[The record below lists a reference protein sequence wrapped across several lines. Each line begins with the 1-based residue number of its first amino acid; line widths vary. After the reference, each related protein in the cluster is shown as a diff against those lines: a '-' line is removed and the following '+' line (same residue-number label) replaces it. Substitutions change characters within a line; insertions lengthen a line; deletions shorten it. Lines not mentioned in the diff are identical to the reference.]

1 MFLSVF
7 EIFKPGIGPSSSH
20 TMGPMVAATR
30 FLDLLRRQAF
40 TPAGLSARLCG
51 SLAFTGKG
59 HATDRAVILGLS
71 GMTLES
77 YEAEEADARM
87 ARIAAQGRVAPEG
100 LPELRFDPETDL
112 RFDYDTALP
121 GHANALE
128 IFAHDAE
135 GDVILRQIYY
145 SVGGGFVLTD
155 AELEAGADTDDGPPV
170 PYPFKSAAEMLAMCR
185 ETGRSI
191 AGLKRANE
199 LSRRP
204 ARDIDDGLARLW
216 QEMGDCIDRGLAG
229 EGTLPGG
236 LNVRRRAGRLHAA
249 LLSERGLNLAKP
261 HEAMDWLGA
270 YAMAVNEEN
279 AAGGRVVTAPTNGA
293 AGVVPSVLRYWLDHV
308 PGATSKRVPDFL
320 LTAAA
325 IGGLVKHNASIS
337 GAECGCQAEVGFRRG
352 DGGGGALRGDGR
364 KPRTGGE
371 RRRDRPR
378 APSRHDLRS
387 RPRPRPGA
395 LHRAQRPRRD
405 EGGGRRLARAAR
417 RRQPS
422 RAARRRHRDHAPDR
436 PRHERE
442 IQGDLARRP
451 RGQRPELLSAA
462 STASR
467 AAPGTSTTMPG
478 PSKASRTGPVTA
490 FDVPMVPAGA
500 KAIPSIG
507 QRSPSDRPVTG
518 AKGNSDSQLPG
529 GRSRAISG
537 GAAKA
542 ALSSPTSRQDGRSRA
557 RQDSAASAWS
567 VRPPRKPS
575 PRTIG
580 AAMRC
585 RHFSKSVLSC
595 SAISCRRS
603 GGMRA
608 AASASIEIHVADH
621 RIGAAPG
628 GEQRRRAPV
637 RRDGEIRA
645 GERPVEIG
653 APERPAADQCHR
665 GSGRDLQHFIYRG
678 FRHNFAVNWWFLLS
692 GPPERRWRLD
702 GRR

>member
-308 PGATSKRVPDFL
+308 PGATLKRVPDFL

-337 GAECGCQAEVGFRRG
+337 GAECGCQAEVGSAAAMAAAGLCAVMGGSPEQVENAAEIALEHHLGMTCDPVRG
-352 DGGGGALRGDGR
+352 LVQVPCIERNGLGAMKAVGAASLALRGDGSHLV
-364 KPRTGGE
+364 PL
-371 RRRDRPR
+371 D
-378 APSRHDLRS
+378 
-387 RPRPRPGA
+387 
-395 LHRAQRPRRD
+395 
-405 EGGGRRLARAAR
+405 AAIETM
-417 RRQPS
+417 RQ
-422 RAARRRHRDHAPDR
+422 
-436 PRHERE
+436 
-442 IQGDLARRP
+442 
-451 RGQRPELLSAA
+451 
-462 STASR
+462 T
-467 AAPGTSTTMPG
+467 
-478 PSKASRTGPVTA
+478 
-490 FDVPMVPAGA
+490 
-500 KAIPSIG
+500 
-507 QRSPSDRPVTG
+507 
-518 AKGNSDSQLPG
+518 
-529 GRSRAISG
+529 
-537 GAAKA
+537 
-542 ALSSPTSRQDGRSRA
+542 
-557 RQDSAASAWS
+557 
-567 VRPPRKPS
+567 
-575 PRTIG
+575 
-580 AAMRC
+580 
-585 RHFSKSVLSC
+585 
-595 SAISCRRS
+595 
-603 GGMRA
+603 
-608 AASASIEIHVADH
+608 
-621 RIGAAPG
+621 
-628 GEQRRRAPV
+628 
-637 RRDGEIRA
+637 
-645 GERPVEIG
+645 
-653 APERPAADQCHR
+653 
-665 GSGRDLQHFIYRG
+665 GRDMSEKYKETSLG
-678 FRHNFAVNWWFLLS
+678 GLAVNV
-692 GPPERRWRLD
+692 PNC
-702 GRR
+702 